1 MPWDDDISGAFPQLV
16 FHPDA
21 ARANC
26 SILQNWIILCIAL
39 HFGSSFGPA
48 NWEPVSWARCELAA
62 FLFKQCAYV
71 QALNTDVLTMVKIEA
86 PHGRKTTKMTQAN
99 HDEQNPPL
107 DTTSGSFD
115 IHYHMYVDDNLSA
128 CIYEPPLI
136 KQMVAASIEA
146 IYLLLGYPGTITQP
160 ILPAVAAWDKMVD
173 RPICENR
180 ISLGVMIRT
189 YRMVIAT
196 PVHKAKRLLHLL
208 DTTWH
213 KKRKSF
219 QVLEGARL
227 LGNLIHLLFT
237 CPWLRCSFYILL
249 DAMREALRKN
259 YLSLLNSPEFK
270 ALQQAT
276 SASPAQTEHV
286 REVVAEVATPTL
298 QSQAFQDL
306 MDEPDESWLN
316 PPSKQFAQHNCLN
329 SSIAKRVW
337 RTRRETFIP
346 TLLRDQIDW
355 IRRQTQKY
363 MRGETKW
370 ERPISHIIP
379 RMFDILGLTDA
390 SIKRGIG
397 GWCPTLKLW
406 WQISWD
412 EMHPDVRKTLLN
424 EYLRYKQGLTCVN
437 VLELVGIVVTMMAIA
452 YTVMFTSQFTL
463 QWQPLAQI
471 CGDNKQANCWAG
483 TKTMRNE
490 KARALS
496 KIISNIQ
503 MISTVGFKTVY
514 ITGPDNWIADD
525 FSRKDKEKVQLE
537 FKGYSPSELL
547 LLQQAKVDSR
557 TLLLRRFRL
566 TPASVSLLVC
576 AILRPNTVD
585 LPEGKPSE
593 WGQIVPGDNIMLTL
607 PAAS

>member
-1 MPWDDDISGAFPQLV
+1 
-16 FHPDA
+16 
-21 ARANC
+21 
-26 SILQNWIILCIAL
+26 
-39 HFGSSFGPA
+39 
-48 NWEPVSWARCELAA
+48 
-62 FLFKQCAYV
+62 
-71 QALNTDVLTMVKIEA
+71 
-86 PHGRKTTKMTQAN
+86 
-99 HDEQNPPL
+99 
-107 DTTSGSFD
+107 
-115 IHYHMYVDDNLSA
+115 MYVDDNLNA
-128 CIYEPPLI
+128 CIYEPVLI

-146 IYLLLGYPGTITQP
+146 IYLLLGYPGEITKP

-173 RPICENR
+173 RPICENI
-180 ISLGVMIRT
+180 ISLGVMIQT
-189 YRMVIAT
+189 YRMVVAT

-259 YLSLLNSPEFK
+259 YLSLLNSPEFQ
-270 ALQQAT
+270 ALQQQPT
-276 SASPAQTEHV
+276 VSPAQAAQV
-286 REVVAEVATPTL
+286 KEVVMEVANPTL

-306 MDEPDESWLN
+306 LDEKDESWLD
-316 PPSKQFAQHNCLN
+316 PPGKQFAQLNCLN

-337 RTRRETFIP
+337 SPRQDTFIP

-355 IRRQTQKY
+355 GKTR
-363 MRGETKW
+363 W
-370 ERPISHIIP
+370 ERPISHIIS
-379 RMFDILGLTDA
+379 RMSDILGLTDA
-390 SIKRGIG
+390 SIKCGIG

-424 EYLRYKQGLTCVN
+424 EYLQYKTGLTCVN
-437 VLELVGIVVTMMAIA
+437 VLKLVGIVVTMMAITH
-452 YTVMFTSQFTL
+452 TVMFTGLFSL
-463 QWQPLAQI
+463 RWQPLAQI

-483 TKTMRNE
+483 TKMMRNE
-490 KARALS
+490 KARAFKS

-503 MISTVGFKTVY
+503 MISDVGFNTVY
-514 ITGPDNWIADD
+514 ITGPDNWIAED
-525 FSRKDKEKVQLE
+525 FSRKDKDKVQLE

-547 LLQQAKVDSR
+547 QQAKVDSQ
-557 TLLLRRFRL
+557 TLRLSRFQL
-566 TPASVSLLVC
+566 TPTSVLLLVC
-576 AILRPNTVD
+576 AILRLNTVD

-593 WGQIVPGDNIMLTL
+593 WGRIVPGDNITLTL
-607 PAAS
+607 PKVS